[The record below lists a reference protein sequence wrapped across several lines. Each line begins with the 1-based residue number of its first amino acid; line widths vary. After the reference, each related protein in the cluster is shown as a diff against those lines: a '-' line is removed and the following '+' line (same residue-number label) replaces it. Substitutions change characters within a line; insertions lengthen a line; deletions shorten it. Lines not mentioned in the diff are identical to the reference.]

1 MTKFIAR
8 FAIAALILGTG
19 AITAVPHQATPASK
33 ASYQVASAAS
43 HPDQADQNHGY
54 PG

>member
-1 MTKFIAR
+1 MTKLIAR
-8 FAIAALILGTG
+8 ATVVALVLGTG
-19 AITAVPHQATPASK
+19 AVAATSHLGAAASK

>member
-1 MTKFIAR
+1 MTKLVAR
-8 FAIAALILGTG
+8 AALAALVLGTG
-19 AITAVPHQATPASK
+19 AVAATSHLGAAASN

-43 HPDQADQNHGY
+43 HPDQSDQNHGY